1 MSSKDLKMRFDS
13 QFCRM
18 NCQMFSWLLSSGDLT
33 FPITLLGRADAVI
46 E

>member
-1 MSSKDLKMRFDS
+1 
-13 QFCRM
+13 
-18 NCQMFSWLLSSGDLT
+18 MFSWLLSSGGLT